1 MAVSRTA
8 KSIKNSTISLTYYL
22 VNLMVQFFSRK
33 VFLEYLGTEILGLNS
48 TATNLLQ
55 FLNLA
60 ELGIST
66 AVGFCLYKPIYDEDY
81 DAINEIVT
89 LQGIIY
95 KRVAYIILAG
105 AGILMCFFPLIFAKM
120 ELPLW
125 YAYASFG
132 VLLYSALLGYFVNYK
147 QIILSASQ
155 QDYKV
160 LYSFKTVSI
169 IKSLVQM
176 FAVWYFTNGY
186 IAWLILEVVFST
198 IGAVCLHYTTIKT
211 FPCLKAKITD
221 SFSNL
226 RCKYPELTKRIG
238 QLFFHKIGGFAL
250 SQTSPLIIYAYAN
263 MTLVALYGNYLI
275 ITQGVALL
283 SQSVFNSINAG
294 IGNLIAE
301 GNKEKIRRLFDELFS
316 LRFFIV
322 SVICMSVYS
331 LTPDFIRRWIGE
343 RYLLSN
349 LTLTLMV
356 IMLYIQLFRVA
367 VDSFIYAYGLF
378 GDIYAP
384 IIEAVLNIGLS
395 ILGGYYYGI
404 NGILAGAIISQII
417 IVVIWRPY
425 YLFTRKMIGYGK
437 HYVYLYLKHL
447 CIFALSAGIYF
458 YITSYFPSKT
468 ALSWSDFICWSI
480 LKILLFTILILTAL
494 TLCKAPITQTY
505 TRFKRF
511 LK

>member
-1 MAVSRTA
+1 
-8 KSIKNSTISLTYYL
+8 
-22 VNLMVQFFSRK
+22 
-33 VFLEYLGTEILGLNS
+33 
-48 TATNLLQ
+48 
-55 FLNLA
+55 
-60 ELGIST
+60 
-66 AVGFCLYKPIYDEDY
+66 
-81 DAINEIVT
+81 
-89 LQGIIY
+89 
-95 KRVAYIILAG
+95 
-105 AGILMCFFPLIFAKM
+105 
-120 ELPLW
+120 
-125 YAYASFG
+125 
-132 VLLYSALLGYFVNYK
+132 
-147 QIILSASQ
+147 
-155 QDYKV
+155 
-160 LYSFKTVSI
+160 
-169 IKSLVQM
+169 M

-226 RCKYPELTKRIG
+226 RCKYPELTKKIG